1 MPRIL
6 VILFV
11 VMLLLPVPV
20 TAQETFTI
28 NGQVVQGTIDGAPL
42 PQNLP
47 LQLVII
53 GPDNVVVQEFNT
65 TAGPDY
71 SFSFAGVPVMGDD
84 HTYAVTT
91 TYAGLPQV
99 SLPVPASEASFIEF
113 PLYETTTT
121 INPAQMRIL
130 AGDMII
136 AFQNVE
142 QIGVAV
148 IFEMTILNVGNR
160 ILYGE
165 EPSFTFELPVGA
177 YNVAPLIEEG
187 VQTRTQMLRF
197 EAATIPLVHDQAP
210 ILPNV
215 PHTISVSYF
224 MPYELGA
231 IIHQVFPVAVTNL
244 TIWVP
249 DGTVFVES
257 DYHQKSEDTI
267 TDRGVTYV
275 AYDQTESIEVDEN
288 NAANV
293 IFSLGGVPPQSQR
306 TSVNERSD
314 DDNGGISP
322 LIFALAG
329 GLLLLLGVV
338 WFVARRRVD
347 EAA

>member
-1 MPRIL
+1 MPRIVALL
-6 VILFV
+6 VV
-11 VMLLLPVPV
+11 VMLLLPVTV

-28 NGQVVQGTIDGAPL
+28 NGQVVQGTIDSAPL

-53 GPDNVVVQEFNT
+53 GPDNAVVQEFNT

-71 SFSFAGVPVMGDD
+71 SFSFAEVPVMGED

-91 TYAGLPQV
+91 EYAGLPQV
-99 SLPVPASEASFIEF
+99 SLPVPASEAAFIEF

-130 AGDMII
+130 GGDMII

-148 IFEMTILNVGNR
+148 IFEMTVLNVGDR

-177 YNVAPLIEEG
+177 YNIAPLIEEG
-187 VQTRTQMLRF
+187 IQSRTQMLHF
-197 EAATIPLVHDQAP
+197 EAANIPLVHDQAP

-257 DYHQKSEDTI
+257 EYHQKSEDTI
-267 TDRGVTYV
+267 TNRGVIYV

-288 NAANV
+288 NAANM
-293 IFSLGGVPPQSQR
+293 IFSLGGLPPQSQR
-306 TSVNERSD
+306 TSLNDSAD
-314 DDNGGISP
+314 DEDGGISP
-322 LIFALAG
+322 VIFALVG
-329 GLLLLLGVV
+329 GLFVLLGVV
-338 WFVARRRVD
+338 WFVARRRAD
-347 EAA
+347 EAE